1 MKVIAKLIDMMH
13 DELEGAEEYAMCA
26 LKYKAEHPKLAQ
38 RLNELAGVEL
48 QHLKILHSEVERL
61 IEDYRSK
68 EGETP
73 ADMLAVYN
81 YEHEKMIKEAAKV
94 KTYISDFD
102 A

>member
-1 MKVIAKLIDMMH
+1 MTIISKLIDMME
-13 DELEGAEEYAMCA
+13 DELEGAEHYAMCA
-26 LKYKAEHPKLAQ
+26 LKYKADHPKLAQ

-48 QHLKILHSEVERL
+48 QHLKILHGEAERL
-61 IEDYRSK
+61 IEEYRSK
-68 EGETP
+68 QGEPP

-94 KTYISDFD
+94 KSYISEFD

>member
-1 MKVIAKLIDMMH
+1 MQIIAKLVEMMQ
-13 DELEGAEEYAMCA
+13 DEIEGAENYALCA
-26 LKYKAEHPKLAQ
+26 IKYKSEYPKLAQ

-48 QHLKILHSEVERL
+48 QHLKILHGEVERL

-68 EGETP
+68 EGEPP

-81 YEHEKMIKEAAKV
+81 FEHEKMIKHAAKV

>member
-26 LKYKAEHPKLAQ
+26 LKYKSEHPKLAQ

-68 EGETP
+68 EGDPP

>member
-26 LKYKAEHPKLAQ
+26 LKYKSEHPKLAQ

-48 QHLKILHSEVERL
+48 QHLKILHSEVDRL

-68 EGETP
+68 EGEPP

>member
-1 MKVIAKLIDMMH
+1 MQIIAKLVEMMQ
-13 DELEGAEEYAMCA
+13 DEIEGAEQYAMCA
-26 LKYKAEHPKLAQ
+26 LKYKSEHPKLAQ

-48 QHLKILHSEVERL
+48 QHLKILHGEVERL

-68 EGETP
+68 EGEPP
-73 ADMLAVYN
+73 AEMLAIYKF
-81 YEHEKMIKEAAKV
+81 EHEKMIKEAAKV

>member
-26 LKYKAEHPKLAQ
+26 LKYKSEHPKLAQ

-68 EGETP
+68 EGEPP

-94 KTYISDFD
+94 KTYISEFD
-102 A
+102 S

>member
-26 LKYKAEHPKLAQ
+26 LKYKSEHPKLAQ

-48 QHLKILHSEVERL
+48 QHLKILHGEVERL

-68 EGETP
+68 EGEPP

-94 KTYISDFD
+94 NTYISEFD
-102 A
+102 S

>member
-26 LKYKAEHPKLAQ
+26 LKYKSEHPKLAQ

-48 QHLKILHSEVERL
+48 QHLKILHGEVERL

-68 EGETP
+68 EGEPP

-94 KTYISDFD
+94 KTYISEFD
-102 A
+102 S

>member
-1 MKVIAKLIDMMH
+1 MQIIAKLVEMMQ
-13 DELEGAEEYAMCA
+13 DEIEGAENYALCA
-26 LKYKAEHPKLAQ
+26 IKYKSEYPKLAQ

-48 QHLKILHSEVERL
+48 QHLKILHGEVERL

-68 EGETP
+68 DGEPP

-81 YEHEKMIKEAAKV
+81 FEHEKMIKEAAKV
-94 KTYISDFD
+94 KTYISEFD

>member
-1 MKVIAKLIDMMH
+1 MH

-26 LKYKAEHPKLAQ
+26 LKYKSEHPKLAQ

-48 QHLKILHSEVERL
+48 QHLKILHGEVERL

-68 EGETP
+68 EGEPP

-94 KTYISDFD
+94 KTYISEFD
-102 A
+102 S

>member
-48 QHLKILHSEVERL
+48 QHLKILHGEVERM

-68 EGETP
+68 EGEPP